1 LVIMALVGTVAAVV
15 CGTLGAWDY
24 APLVG
29 WDLAAATFTL
39 WVWLAIGPLDA
50 DQTAAHARREDPDP
64 AATDALT
71 LAASVASLIAVG
83 VVLVAA
89 SSAKGSKEWALA
101 GLAAG
106 SVALSWSLVH
116 TLFTLRYA
124 RIYHARGGGVSFNQ
138 AEPPRYL
145 DFAYLSFTI
154 GMTFQVSDTNLESTA
169 VRATALRQ
177 ALLSYLFGAIILAT
191 TVNFIVSLAGSSSS

>member
-1 LVIMALVGTVAAVV
+1 VTASAAARLRSAHSRSRLVIMALVGTVAAVV

-29 WDLAAATFTL
+29 WD
-39 WVWLAIGPLDA
+39 
-50 DQTAAHARREDPDP
+50 
-64 AATDALT
+64 
-71 LAASVASLIAVG
+71 AVG